1 MDKQKITSSSFS
13 NFEKFDDEY
22 KQKVR
27 QNGLSGDINNQEPIE
42 GRIAEISNNIK
53 EEKAKNNELRNLQ
66 SLDVITPFVD
76 GSAERNRIRQL
87 GDYNKRAFEIKSLQ
101 AEKDALQ
108 KQYTRIHKASCY
120 EVIEWIKT
128 KVDKYIENKIKAK
141 ETQYE
146 ETDVVKTL
154 REAHKVVK
162 DEIKGDPR
170 QTLASME
177 ENFKKHA
184 HNGIKI
190 DTCTG
195 IKEALNKIE
204 MARMEIERFATSVR
218 LTTSLTDRQ
227 INEAFQKVIDNNKE
241 GIDKLP
247 ITVRTALEGFKVHEQ
262 TWTSIMDETS
272 EITLPWRQ
280 KEEIAAKGARKQHE
294 TEKTERKE
302 ETEKEQEIQ
311 AKTAFKATQQ
321 KRKGQTGESSE
332 RVCLPQHGKSRVLQI
347 RQQLRLHPQHGRIDR
362 RQTSIDGQK
371 HERQQQKQIQQQGS
385 ERQRQRHRGHR

>member
-53 EEKAKNNELRNLQ
+53 EEKAKNNELSNLQ

-87 GDYNKRAFEIKSLQ
+87 GDYNKRVFEIKSLQ

-108 KQYTRIHKASCY
+108 KQYTRIHKACY
-120 EVIEWIKT
+120 EVIDWIKT

-227 INEAFQKVIDNNKE
+227 INEAFQKVIDNNKD

-332 RVCLPQHGKSRVLQI
+332 RVCLNMENQGYCKFGNNCDYIHNTGGST
-347 RQQLRLHPQHGRIDR
+347 GDR
-362 RQTSIDGQK
+362 HQSMDRNTNTRNTKRNYQ
-371 HERQQQKQIQQQGS
+371 
-385 ERQRQRHRGHR
+385 